1 MTKREEGGREIE
13 LKMVIEEG
21 SIKSGTSGI
30 VPPNWRAHSVR
41 DHLLYFPPTGAHI
54 LCVPI

>member
-21 SIKSGTSGI
+21 SMKSGTSGI
-30 VPPNWRAHSVR
+30 VPR
-41 DHLLYFPPTGAHI
+41 GK
-54 LCVPI
+54 

>member
-21 SIKSGTSGI
+21 AMKSGTCGI
-30 VPPNWRAHSVR
+30 VPR
-41 DHLLYFPPTGAHI
+41 GK
-54 LCVPI
+54 